1 MMLHVPGLYIQD
13 TVKKGR
19 GVFCAHD
26 LQEGDTIELCPLIV
40 IPPSEVAAIHETHLH
55 DYYFLWPAVNGAAC
69 IALGYG
75 SLYNHHSD
83 PNAQVIMDLDNE
95 MIEIR
100 GIKAIP
106 AGTEILIDY
115 TDGGASEE
123 PLWFQEE

>member
-1 MMLHVPGLYIQD
+1 MFTSEPITPG
-13 TVKKGR
+13 
-19 GVFCAHD
+19 D
-26 LQEGDTIELCPLIV
+26 LIEISPVVVLPAKDLKLI
-40 IPPSEVAAIHETHLH
+40 HQTHLH